1 MGVRANF
8 LVAIL
13 VTSFSGAM
21 GQNGAVTDGHGQAA
35 TTTNNAPVGSKDR
48 PIRISAGV
56 LSANLVHKEE
66 PVYPEEARADKVT
79 GVIVMA
85 VAVDDQGKVANLS
98 VVSGPELLR
107 AAALTSARQ
116 WKYRPY
122 LLNGRPVFVLST
134 ITINFSITE

>member
-1 MGVRANF
+1 MRLEAYMLAALLALGSA
-8 LVAIL
+8 
-13 VTSFSGAM
+13 GAPA
-21 GQNGAVTDGHGQAA
+21 QSAVTDGRGQAA
-35 TTTNNAPVGSKDR
+35 ATNNAPVGSKDR

-56 LSANLVHKEE
+56 LSGNLVHKEE
-66 PVYPEEARADKVT
+66 PVYPEEARTDKVT

-85 VAVDDQGKVANLS
+85 ATVDDQGKVANLS

-107 AAALTSARQ
+107 AAALTAARQ